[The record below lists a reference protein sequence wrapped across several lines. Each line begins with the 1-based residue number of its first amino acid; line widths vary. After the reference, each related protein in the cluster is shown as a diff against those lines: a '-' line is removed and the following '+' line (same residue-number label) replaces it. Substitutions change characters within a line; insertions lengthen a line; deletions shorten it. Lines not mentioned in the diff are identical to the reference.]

1 MPSHLILID
10 GSGTIFR
17 SFYALPPMSRSDGV
31 MVNALYGFSRML
43 MTLLKDELQRDS
55 GCGCAIVFDA
65 ARRTFRQDI
74 DPNYKANRK
83 APPDEL
89 IPQFPLIKEAPAY
102 FSLTAIEQEGF
113 EADDII
119 ATLAREAQKEKIPVT
134 IYSSDKDLMQLIGD
148 GITMRDPMKHKTI
161 TASDVQAQ
169 FGVPPSLLGDALA
182 LMGDASDNIKGVPSI
197 GPKSA
202 AALLNQWG
210 DLESLLAHADEV
222 DKPAQRQKLLAHAD
236 DARLARLLVTLR
248 EDVPDLPSLPSLIP
262 QALDGGKIGEFLQRH
277 EFVSLKKELGVILKE
292 QTPLLFDDAVPV
304 VGMQDIG
311 TFMENVRAHG
321 TLAVAIHDDHWQ
333 LAHPKG
339 HLILAKEDEDTVHE
353 QLAQLL
359 SDNAINNAI
368 NVIGYH
374 IKDWMHRFDIMP
386 RYYDDIAMMA
396 YVCEGAAVSSSASE
410 MVARYEGDGDASVA
424 WSLLSLSHRLRRMM
438 AQRGVLALYEQTER
452 PLIAITARME
462 RHGICL
468 DRTILRDL
476 SERFARDMAAL
487 EKKIFDLARREFVIQ
502 SPKQLATVLFDELQ
516 LSRSKKGKSGVPST
530 SRSVLEQLA
539 EHHPLP
545 AHVLSYRHL
554 AKLANTYSTPL
565 AQQMDATSGR
575 IHTQFALTATSTGRL
590 SSLNPNL
597 QNIPIRSEEGRAIRA
612 AFIAPPDSVLIAAD
626 YSQIELRLL
635 AHIADVTELKARLC
649 HHEDLHSAT
658 AAALFH
664 HNNSDAVTPDDR
676 RRAKAVIFGMIYG
689 ISAFG
694 LAKQLTIGNDDAHQ
708 LIDAFFKLYP
718 EIKTYQHKTIDQ
730 ARHKGYVTTL
740 FGRRIHIP
748 HIHAKT
754 MTQRQF
760 SERAAINAP
769 IQGSAAD
776 IIKRAM
782 IHIDKAALN
791 ATMLLQVHDEL
802 LFEVTKNQ
810 AEPLA
815 HTITRIM
822 QNAATPALSLSVPL
836 EVSCHIGRH
845 WQEAHG

>member
-1 MPSHLILID
+1 MTPSRLILID

-17 SFYALPPMSRSDGV
+17 SFYALPPMNRSDGV

-43 MTLLKDELQRDS
+43 VTLLKDELQRDS
-55 GCGCAIVFDA
+55 HCGCAIVFDA

-89 IPQFPLIKEAPAY
+89 IPQFPLIKQAPAY

-119 ATLAREAQKEKIPVT
+119 ATLARQAQKEKIPVT

-148 GITMRDPMKHKTI
+148 GITMWDPMKNKTI
-161 TASDVQAQ
+161 TESDVQAQ
-169 FGVPPSLLGDALA
+169 FGVSPSLLGDALA
-182 LMGDASDNIKGVPSI
+182 LMGDSSDNIKGVPSI

-248 EDVPDLPSLPSLIP
+248 EDVTGLPSLPSLIP
-262 QALDGGKIGEFLQRH
+262 QALDGSKISEFLQRH
-277 EFVSLKKELGVILKE
+277 EFASLKKELGVILKE
-292 QTPLLFDDAVPV
+292 QTNLLFNDEDEVSSV
-304 VGMQDIG
+304 SMQDIT
-311 TFMENVRAHG
+311 TFMEDVRAHG
-321 TLAVAIHDDHWQ
+321 TLAIASHDDHWQ

-339 HLILAKEDEDTVHE
+339 HLTLAKEDEDTVHE
-353 QLAQLL
+353 QLTQLL
-359 SDNAINNAI
+359 RDNAI

-374 IKDWMHRFDIMP
+374 IKDWMHRFAIIP

-410 MVARYEGDGDASVA
+410 TVARYEGDGDSVA
-424 WSLLSLSHRLRRMM
+424 WSLLSLSHRLRRTM

-452 PLIAITARME
+452 PLIAITVRME
-462 RHGICL
+462 QHGICL
-468 DRTILRDL
+468 DRTILLNL
-476 SERFARDMAAL
+476 SERFAKDMAAL
-487 EKKIFDLARREFVIQ
+487 EKKIFDLAAREFVIQ

-516 LSRSKKGKSGVPST
+516 LSKGKKGKSGVPST

-539 EHHPLP
+539 QHHPLP

-565 AQQMDATSGR
+565 AQQIDDTSGR

-597 QNIPIRSEEGRAIRA
+597 QNIPIRSEEGRAIRS
-612 AFIAPPDSVLIAAD
+612 AFIAPPDCVLIAAD

-635 AHIADVTELKARLC
+635 AHIADVTKLKARLC

-694 LAKQLTIGNDDAHQ
+694 LAKQLNLSNDDAHQ
-708 LIDAFFKLYP
+708 LIDAFFTLYP
-718 EIKTYQHKTIDQ
+718 EIKTYQEKTIEQ

-748 HIHAKT
+748 HIHAKAV
-754 MTQRQF
+754 TQRQF

-782 IHIDKAALN
+782 IHIDNAALN

-802 LFEVTKNQ
+802 LFEVTKDQ

-815 HTITRIM
+815 DTITQIM